1 MGGYAETINFVDFFP
16 LFVFICSL
24 FSFQET
30 IDDWRLVPLNLFIC
44 LIAKYFDQSD
54 LKDEVSW
61 QKF

>member
-1 MGGYAETINFVDFFP
+1 MLKLLILLTFSP

-54 LKDEVSW
+54 LKDEVS
-61 QKF
+61 